1 MIIKVILSF
10 LAAAAFFIVPIVLTV
25 AIETPI
31 IVRGGVTDSKMYIR
45 NVNIVTNVLLNLVLA
60 GLLLW
65 LRQVSDQDRVIKIAF
80 VWFILAEL
88 ILIPVSEAQLYRKI
102 SAAGTKRIFLFTYLA
117 NAVSC
122 AAGLVLSWL
131 IRVLL

>member
-1 MIIKVILSF
+1 MIIKVIMSF
-10 LAAAAFFIVPIVLTV
+10 LAAAAFFAVPIVLTV

-31 IVRGGVTDSKMYIR
+31 IIRGGITDNKPYIR
-45 NVNIVTNVLLNLVLA
+45 SLNIVTNVLLNLVLA
-60 GLLLW
+60 GILLW

-102 SAAGTKRIFLFTYLA
+102 SAAGTKKIFLFTYLA

-122 AAGLVLSWL
+122 AAGLLLSLL

>member
-31 IVRGGVTDSKMYIR
+31 IVRGGVTDSKTYIR

>member
-31 IVRGGVTDSKMYIR
+31 IVRGGVTDSKTYIR

-65 LRQVSDQDRVIKIAF
+65 LWQVSDQDRVIKIAF

>member
-31 IVRGGVTDSKMYIR
+31 IVRGGVTDSKTYIR

-102 SAAGTKRIFLFTYLA
+102 SAVGTKRIFLFTYLA

>member
-10 LAAAAFFIVPIVLTV
+10 LAAAAFLIVPIVLTV

-31 IVRGGVTDSKMYIR
+31 IVRGGVTDSKTYIR

>member
-1 MIIKVILSF
+1 MIIKVIMSF
-10 LAAAAFFIVPIVLTV
+10 LAAAAFFAVLIVLTV

-31 IVRGGVTDSKMYIR
+31 IIRGGITDNKPYIR
-45 NVNIVTNVLLNLVLA
+45 SLNIVTNVLLNLVLA
-60 GLLLW
+60 GILFW
-65 LRQVSDQDRVIKIAF
+65 LRQVSDQGRIIKLAF
-80 VWFILAEL
+80 VWFVLAEL

-122 AAGLVLSWL
+122 AAGLLLSLL

>member
-60 GLLLW
+60 GLLFW

>member
-1 MIIKVILSF
+1 MIIKVIMSF
-10 LAAAAFFIVPIVLTV
+10 LTAAAFFAVPIVLTV

-31 IVRGGVTDSKMYIR
+31 IIRGGITDNKPYIR
-45 NVNIVTNVLLNLVLA
+45 SLNIVTNVLLNLVLA
-60 GLLLW
+60 GILFW